1 MSKGSPLKFII
12 VTWPESQDFI
22 GKHNCHLI
30 NDDEG
35 YAKYGSSA
43 YFVREDVY
51 DRVMFNKYN
60 PPLHEKYEYP
70 SDYPNT

>member
-1 MSKGSPLKFII
+1 MKGSSFKYII

-22 GKHNCHLI
+22 GEHNCHLI
-30 NDDEG
+30 DDDEG

-51 DRVMFNKYN
+51 ERKQFDYQHPPMYKNK
-60 PPLHEKYEYP
+60 
-70 SDYPNT
+70 